1 MFTATLFTIAQY
13 VNNLNIH
20 QRMNRDDVAHIYNGY
35 YTATK
40 RNKIGSSV
48 KTWMD
53 LDTAFRVK

>member
-1 MFTATLFTIAQY
+1 
-13 VNNLNIH
+13 
-20 QRMNRDDVAHIYNGY
+20 MNRDDVAHIYNGY